1 MGRHKHIDVLLAM
14 QSSAHIP
21 KHLIRDNANILV
33 LFQQDETNLKRV
45 YLDDVNSDMK
55 FSTSKI
61 EEKNFRS
68 IISYQKQI
76 CPMSLDSTPFV
87 VENVTTA
94 CLLCFFFSLHF
105 CSGAFKKNMLS
116 SGRSNMYDD
125 LMNMMIF
132 FHPV

>member
-45 YLDDVNSDMK
+45 YLDHVNSDMK
-55 FSTSKI
+55 FSISKI

-94 CLLCFFFSLHF
+94 CLLCFFFLITF
-105 CSGAFKKNMLS
+105 L
-116 SGRSNMYDD
+116 
-125 LMNMMIF
+125 
-132 FHPV
+132 